1 MKRLDKFISELAPSL
16 PLCGERLS
24 LIKDAL
30 LTFKEFENVKKINIL
45 ELPIVKVNA
54 KTNELLDDSYLG
66 EETKIITA
74 HAMKL
79 RDGQCV
85 FNEEIDLYDISLT
98 PTIYDPN
105 VLDEYRTKVGGWR
118 LPRIVTQPKFEYVD
132 GIMVNWCQ
140 KNMVEEIK
148 QSGVEDESEI
158 KRIINERL
166 IKEFTKRLEGDVN
179 VDTRHAV
186 MVRITPRSYK
196 QD

>member
-24 LIKDAL
+24 LVKDAL

-54 KTNELLDDSYLG
+54 ETNELVDGSYLG
-66 EETKIITA
+66 ETKIITA
-74 HAMKL
+74 HTMKL
-79 RDGQCV
+79 REGQCV

-105 VLDEYRTKVGGWR
+105 VLDEYRTKIGGWR
-118 LPRIVTQPKFEYVD
+118 LPRVVSQPKFEYVD
-132 GIMVNWCQ
+132 GIMVNWNQ
-140 KNMVEEIK
+140 KEMIETIK

-158 KRIINERL
+158 NRIIKERL
-166 IKEFTKRLEGDVN
+166 IKKFTETLEGDVN
-179 VDTRHAV
+179 VDTRQAV